1 MAGPAAVRL
10 EVGGAA
16 AAALHLVLHL
26 HYYYIIIIVKRK
38 LYHKLGLAHSLTC
51 GAHSLT
57 CNQTFNLSGKAQDRL
72 ARPLKIIVKRKLY
85 PKLGL
90 NHSLTRDQTFN
101 LSLGNGP
108 TDYCAGRPTPRH
120 YIPFPKG
127 VAAPHISEAVVRFE
141 TISDL
146 KDDLKE
152 ILFSIYCSF
161 SKS

>member
-38 LYHKLGLAHSLTC
+38 LYHKLGL
-51 GAHSLT
+51 AHSLT

-108 TDYCAGRPTPRH
+108 TDYCAGRPTYHPPPSVISFLSPRGLLPL
-120 YIPFPKG
+120 IF
-127 VAAPHISEAVVRFE
+127 
-141 TISDL
+141 L
-146 KDDLKE
+146 KL
-152 ILFSIYCSF
+152 
-161 SKS
+161 